1 MSLPSSSSSPGSG
14 QQSLGVVLIV
24 EDNVMIAMDVE
35 AQLEDLG
42 TSGCVIA
49 GTVENA
55 LHALDARD
63 IAFAIVDVDLGN
75 ETSEEVAAALIARS
89 LPFAFV
95 TGYGEAVPMM
105 ASFPEV
111 PVLLKPFTSDALQE
125 MLVRIGVG

>member
-1 MSLPSSSSSPGSG
+1 MSLLFSSPSPGG
-14 QQSLGVVLIV
+14 GEKCLGLALIV

-42 TSGCVIA
+42 AAGCVIA

-55 LHALDARD
+55 LLALDVRD

-105 ASFPEV
+105 ESFPQV
-111 PVLLKPFTSDALQE
+111 PVLLKPFTPDALQE
-125 MLVRIGVG
+125 MLAGIGIV